1 MGSIIG
7 IGSWIYSGGGGGAE
21 VAFFTGSSDNNG
33 IIGNIDS
40 RTYVGQGSIDPG
52 KTTTITSVE
61 FQVGSI
67 DGSPRSWVAEIFDAT
82 TANLGTRLGLSNAKT
97 ITGAGA
103 VKFDGLSVAVTS
115 GTSYH
120 ITIAPEDHNEDAVN
134 FVRIGMYLSGD
145 IYSGARQQWDS
156 AKSNQGIF
164 ATNEVDVTLYE
175 IV

>member
-1 MGSIIG
+1 
-7 IGSWIYSGGGGGAE
+7 
-21 VAFFTGSSDNNG
+21 
-33 IIGNIDS
+33 
-40 RTYVGQGSIDPG
+40 
-52 KTTTITSVE
+52 
-61 FQVGSI
+61 
-67 DGSPRSWVAEIFDAT
+67 VAEIFDAT
-82 TANLGTRLGLSNAKT
+82 TVNLGTRLGLSNAKT

-134 FVRIGMYLSGD
+134 NLFIRVNTTD
-145 IYSGARQQWDS
+145 IYSGVRQQWGG
-156 AKSNQGIF
+156 AKTNGGIF